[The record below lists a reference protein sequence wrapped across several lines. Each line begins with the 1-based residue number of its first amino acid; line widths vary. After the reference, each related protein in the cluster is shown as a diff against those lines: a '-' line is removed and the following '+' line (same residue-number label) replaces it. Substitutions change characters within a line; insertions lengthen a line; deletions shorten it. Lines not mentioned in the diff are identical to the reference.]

1 MADQNR
7 DPGAAAD
14 RDGRQD
20 SRHFAS
26 SLIRFTLLAC
36 VAATAGCSKGLTLL
50 EVTGHVTVHH
60 QPLEQGII
68 RFQPAD
74 GKGPAAEAVVTAGQY
89 KMPTTAGHKKVSIQG
104 FKKVGQVPI
113 GGPGGPMTDKM
124 EQILPPSVSDPNR
137 TELACDVESG
147 AKPLDFDVEA
157 TPTP

>member
-1 MADQNR
+1 MADRNR
-7 DPGAAAD
+7 EPCGEAD
-14 RDGRQD
+14 RDGRRFPCYCAG
-20 SRHFAS
+20 SLARFA
-26 SLIRFTLLAC
+26 LLAC
-36 VAATAGCSKGLTLL
+36 VAATAGCSKGLKLL

-124 EQILPPSVSDPNR
+124 EQIFPPKVSDPNH
-137 TELACDVESG
+137 TELTCDVVSG
-147 AKPLDFDVEA
+147 SKPLDFDVETTA
-157 TPTP
+157 AP

>member
-7 DPGAAAD
+7 APYANAD
-14 RDGRQD
+14 RDGRRVR
-20 SRHFAS
+20 SCCSASWVFFA
-26 SLIRFTLLAC
+26 LLAC
-36 VAATAGCSKGLTLL
+36 VVATAGCSKGPKLL
-50 EVTGHVTVHH
+50 EVTGHVMVQH
-60 QPLEQGII
+60 QPLEHGII

-124 EQILPPSVSDPNR
+124 EQMLPPKVSDPNR
-137 TELACDVESG
+137 TELTCDVEGG
-147 AKPLDFDVEA
+147 AKPLDFDVETTA
-157 TPTP
+157 AP